1 MAEGDEFR
9 ILHRPAEWENPAM
22 EFGIYSSIPES
33 DPIADFVNSEP
44 FTEKVTF
51 LLAGE

>member
-1 MAEGDEFR
+1 
-9 ILHRPAEWENPAM
+9 M

-33 DPIADFVNSEP
+33 DPIADFVNSEA